1 LLDQLWQDCALEAC
15 RLKLVAFFSLE
26 QF

>member
-1 LLDQLWQDCALEAC
+1 
-15 RLKLVAFFSLE
+15 LKLVAFFSLE